1 MTPERFR
8 QIEELYHAARDVS
21 ADERA
26 ALLAKTDPDLRR
38 EVESLLAEPIGG
50 EFMDRPAFQNAP
62 ELLEDST
69 VTAFAVS
76 LGPYRIQSKL
86 GEGGMGE
93 VFRAIDTRLGRAVAI
108 KTTREQFSSRF
119 EREARAISSLNHPN
133 ICTLFDVGPNY
144 LVMELVEGETIAA
157 RLKSGPLPEK
167 IALLYASQIIAALAE
182 AHGKG
187 VVHRDLKPG
196 NIMIAKSGIKVL
208 DFGLAKSGQDETI
221 TASHMVLGTPAYM
234 APEQREGKPAD
245 TRSDIY
251 SFGCVL
257 YEMLTGARA
266 GQLRK
271 RIPSGKLEKIVSRCL
286 EQDPSRRWQSVA
298 ELERELGSASAATG
312 LWEIVAA
319 AAVTLALVAGAYLYL
334 HRTSKLT
341 DKDTIVLA
349 DFTNTTGDP
358 VFDGTL
364 RQGLS
369 IQLEQS
375 PFLSIVSD
383 DGIHKVLGLMGQK
396 ADARLTPEL
405 AREICE
411 RNASAAVLD
420 GSIASL
426 GSQFVVGLRARNCRT
441 GDVLDQEQVQAAK
454 KEDVL
459 NALSQIA
466 SKFRARIGESLAT
479 VKQHDTP
486 LAEATTPSIEALKL
500 YSAAFRVHF
509 SSDPESIPLVQRA
522 IEIDPQFALAYAF
535 LGREY
540 AQLGE
545 SDLAAEN
552 NRKAYELRDRT
563 SELERFFITA
573 TYHMQVT
580 GNMEKAQ
587 ENFELWAQTYPRDQY
602 PHGLLSGGIYP
613 ALGKYERAVEQARR
627 VIEINPDGPFGYGNL
642 AVNLMFLD
650 RLDEAETVYQE
661 VTKRKLEIPDILVN
675 RYDLAFLRRDQ
686 SEMERQVS
694 LGLGKAVSMSEHEA
708 NALAYFGH
716 LQQAKMMS
724 RQGIDM
730 AKKRGRLERAA
741 VFEGRAAV
749 REAFF
754 GNAPEAR
761 RGAMAALG
769 VSKNK
774 ELQSVGA
781 LALALSGES
790 SRSQTIA
797 NDLEKRFP
805 EDTEIRFSVLPELRA
820 LLALNP
826 ADPSQGKP
834 ANAIE
839 ALQVALP
846 DELGV
851 PFSFYGAL
859 YPVYVRGLSYLAA
872 HQGTEAAV
880 EFRKIL
886 DHRGI
891 VHSDPIG
898 ALANLQLGR
907 AFALSGDKL
916 KAKSAYRD
924 FFALWKDADSDIPIF
939 KQAKAEYAELR

>member
-1 MTPERFR
+1 MP
-8 QIEELYHAARDVS
+8 LS
-21 ADERA
+21 
-26 ALLAKTDPDLRR
+26 
-38 EVESLLAEPIGG
+38 IG
-50 EFMDRPAFQNAP
+50 DK
-62 ELLEDST
+62 
-69 VTAFAVS
+69 
-76 LGPYRIQSKL
+76 LGPYEIL
-86 GEGGMGE
+86 TPIGAGGMGE
-93 VFRAIDTRLGRAVAI
+93 VYKARDTRLHRDVAL
-108 KTTREQFSSRF
+108 KVLPQSFATEAARERF
-119 EREARAISSLNHPN
+119 QREARAASALNHPN
-133 ICTLFDVGPNY
+133 ICAVYDVGESSGRPF
-144 LVMELVEGETIAA
+144 LVMELLDGTTLRERIGG
-157 RLKSGPLPEK
+157 KSLDPSTALPLSVQVAD
-167 IALLYASQIIAALAE
+167 ALDE
-182 AHGKG
+182 AHAKG
-187 VVHRDLKPG
+187 IVHRDIKPA
-196 NIMIAKSGIKVL
+196 NIFVTERGRAKVL
-208 DFGLAKSGQDETI
+208 DFGIAKQSGSAGPAEVTETML
-221 TASHMVLGTPAYM
+221 TEPGSAMGTIAYM
-234 APEQREGKPAD
+234 SPEQARGQPVDA
-245 TRSDIY
+245 RSDLW
-251 SFGCVL
+251 SFGVVL
-257 YEMLTGARA
+257 YEMVTGTRPFEGPTPPIIFDALLNKTPTPVR
-266 GQLRK
+266 QRNLLV
-271 RIPSGKLEKIVSRCL
+271 P
-286 EQDPSRRWQSVA
+286 A
-298 ELERELGSASAATG
+298 ELERIISKLLEKDRELRYQSAAELRGDLERLQAG
-312 LWEIVAA
+312 LSPAVISTKSNSLLKYGAA
-319 AAVTLALVAGAYLYL
+319 AAALLLAVGGFLLWQQRGRA
-334 HRTSKLT
+334 RQLT

-396 ADARLTPEL
+396 ANARLTPEL

-420 GSIASL
+420 GSIVSL
-426 GSQFVVGLRARNCRT
+426 GSQYVVGLRARNCRT

-500 YSAAFRVHF
+500 YSAAFRIHF

-552 NRKAYELRDRT
+552 NRKAYELRGRA

-613 ALGKYERAVEQARR
+613 ALGMYEKAVEQARR

-642 AVNLMFLD
+642 AVSLIFLD
-650 RLDEAETVYQE
+650 RLDEAEAVYQE
-661 VTKRKLEIPDILVN
+661 VTKRRLEIPDILVN
-675 RYDLAFLRRDQ
+675 RYDLAFLRRNQ
-686 SEMERQVS
+686 AEMERQVS
-694 LGLGKAVSMSEHEA
+694 LGLGKAISMSEHEA

-716 LQQAKMMS
+716 LRQAMMTS

-754 GNAPEAR
+754 GNVPEAR

-790 SRSQTIA
+790 ARSQTIA

-826 ADPSQGKP
+826 AEPSQGKP

-859 YPVYVRGLSYLAA
+859 YPIYVRGLSYLAA

-891 VHSDPIG
+891 VRSDPIG

-907 AFALSGDKL
+907 AFALSGEKL
-916 KAKSAYRD
+916 KAKAAYQD
-924 FFALWKDADSDIPIF
+924 FLALWKDADSDIPIF